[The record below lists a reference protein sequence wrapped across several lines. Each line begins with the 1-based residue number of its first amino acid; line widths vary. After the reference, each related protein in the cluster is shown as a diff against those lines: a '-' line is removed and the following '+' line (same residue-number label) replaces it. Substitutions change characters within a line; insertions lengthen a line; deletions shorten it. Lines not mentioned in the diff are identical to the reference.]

1 MKKIFILTG
10 EPSGD
15 KLASTVIS
23 RLKQKHSDVEFLSV
37 GGPHLNALG
46 VKSIYDLKNITYI
59 GFTSVI
65 LNIFKIRNKINETV
79 DEIIKFKPDIL
90 FSVDSPDF
98 TLRVAEKVKKINP
111 NIKTIHY
118 VAPQVWVWREGRIKK
133 FKKFLDHILLLFNF
147 EKKYFDKENIKTTF
161 VGHPLL
167 EKNVKSK
174 IDLSNLIPKNKK
186 IISLFA
192 GSRSSETSVLLP
204 ILIDFIKLM
213 NGKFNDYLFVFHT
226 TEENKNYVID
236 NIKIANLDNIQVIS
250 EENVKSQILLNS
262 VFAVSKS
269 GTVSLEICNAKIPSI
284 IIYKMNFLNF
294 LIVKFLVKIK
304 YANIINI
311 INNKEV
317 IPELIQNEC
326 NSKEI
331 FKSVVYF
338 LKNPALMDK
347 QINDFTNTLGKI
359 RSKTSSADE
368 VSSVLSAIQVYF
380 IQKSEIKKRKV
391 IRKKNLKIYAK

>member
-15 KLASTVIS
+15 KLASSVIS
-23 RLKQKHSDVEFLSV
+23 KLKQNNSDIEYSCV
-37 GGPHLNALG
+37 GGTHLNSLG
-46 VKSIYDLKNITYI
+46 IKSIYDLKEITYI
-59 GFTSVI
+59 GFTSVL
-65 LNIFKIRNKINETV
+65 LNIFKINKKINNTV
-79 DEIIKFKPDIL
+79 DKIIEFKPDIL

-98 TLRVAEKVKKINP
+98 TLRVAEKVKKIDP
-111 NIKTIHY
+111 SIKTIHY
-118 VAPQVWVWREGRIKK
+118 VAPQVWVWREGRVKK

-147 EKKYFDKENIKTTF
+147 EKKYFDKENINNTF

-174 IDLSNLIPKNKK
+174 TDLSNLIPKDKK
-186 IISLFA
+186 IISLFP
-192 GSRSSETSVLLP
+192 GSRSSETSILLP
-204 ILIDFIKLM
+204 ILLDFIKLM
-213 NGKFNDYLFVFHT
+213 NDKFNDYLFIFHA
-226 TEENKNYVID
+226 TEENKNYIND
-236 NIKIANLDNIQVIS
+236 NIKTTNIDNIQVIFD
-250 EENVKSQILLNS
+250 ENIKSQILSSS

-294 LIVKFLVKIK
+294 IIVKFLVKVQF
-304 YANIINI
+304 ANIINI

-338 LKNPALMDK
+338 LKNPELMNK
-347 QINDFTNTLGKI
+347 QINDFSYTLDEI

-368 VSSVLSAIQVYF
+368 ASSVLSTYLI
-380 IQKSEIKKRKV
+380 S
-391 IRKKNLKIYAK
+391 

>member
-1 MKKIFILTG
+1 MKKIFVLTG

-23 RLKQKHSDVEFLSV
+23 KLKQNNSDIEYSCV
-37 GGPHLNALG
+37 GGAHLNSLG
-46 VKSIYDLKNITYI
+46 IKSIYDLKEVTYI
-59 GFTSVI
+59 GFTSVL
-65 LNIFKIRNKINETV
+65 LNLFIIKKKINETV
-79 DEIIKFKPDIL
+79 DKIIEFKPDVL

-98 TLRVAEKVKKINP
+98 TLRIAEKVKKINP
-111 NIKTIHY
+111 NIKTVHY
-118 VAPQVWVWREGRIKK
+118 VAPQVWIWREGRVKK
-133 FKKFLDHILLLFNF
+133 LKKFLDHILLLFNF
-147 EKKYFDKENIKTTF
+147 EKKYFDKENINNTF

-167 EKNVKSK
+167 EKTNKAK
-174 IDLSNLIPKNKK
+174 TDLSNLIKKDKK

-192 GSRSSETSVLLP
+192 GSRSSETIILLP
-204 ILIDFIKLM
+204 ILIDFIRLM
-213 NGKFNDYLFVFHT
+213 NDKYNDYLFVFHAT
-226 TEENKNYVID
+226 VENKNYIND
-236 NIKIANLDNIQVIS
+236 NIKRAKLDNIEVIS
-250 EENVKSQILLNS
+250 DENIKSQILSNS

-294 LIVKFLVKIK
+294 MIVKFLVKIK

-331 FKSVVYF
+331 FKSVIYF
-338 LKNPALMDK
+338 LKNPSLMDK
-347 QINDFTNTLGKI
+347 QINDFSNTLNEI

-368 VSSVLSAIQVYF
+368 ASSVLSSYLI
-380 IQKSEIKKRKV
+380 S
-391 IRKKNLKIYAK
+391 